1 VKVVKNKMAAPF
13 KTAEFDLMYG
23 TGISRE
29 SCILDL
35 GLENGIVEKSGTW
48 FSYHQEQ
55 LGQGRENVKNF
66 LKENTQIT
74 GDIEQ
79 KIREKVELQS
89 PPSPVALTSE
99 IQNEAFKTLAEGQK
113 VSFDVSE
120 DPKGLQ
126 TTNVVKL

>member
-48 FSYHQEQ
+48 FSYHQER

-66 LKENTQIT
+66 LKENTQIA
-74 GDIEQ
+74 GDIE
-79 KIREKVELQS
+79 KIIGEKVGLQS
-89 PPSPVALTSE
+89 PVL
-99 IQNEAFKTLAEGQK
+99 KL
-113 VSFDVSE
+113 VS
-120 DPKGLQ
+120 
-126 TTNVVKL
+126 